1 MIKQPSI
8 LLFLMFFIAGFCQ
21 KNNTK
26 IENLQNFDKQ
36 KLHFGY
42 FIGFNQYNYK
52 LDYKINPNYATW
64 IEESI
69 GVNIGLIGD
78 LRINEYINLRF
89 EPGLHT
95 NKLNLRFNERS
106 KFTQNSDTIRSVKSS
121 YIHIPL
127 LIKLSTKRLDNF
139 RPYLIGGVST
149 SFNLSSNQNSPED
162 NKNNIFRLKANNLY
176 YELGFGIDFYNNKEI
191 YTDSNLTNDENLS
204 RIFFSFKTGTSIGY
218 NGKKFYFGSELKYH
232 AYSENFDKN
241 EITLQPSKIIFQV
254 FLGYR
259 FKAPKQVSKPLDYI
273 EDKVPALK
281 KENKN

>member
-69 GVNIGLIGD
+69 GINIGLIGD

-162 NKNNIFRLKANNLY
+162 NKNNVFRLKANNLY
-176 YELGFGIDFYNNKEI
+176 YELGFGIDFYLQYFKFSPSIRGVFSLKDELVPDDDVASPW
-191 YTDSNLTNDENLS
+191 TGNLENLS
-204 RIFFSFKTGTSIGY
+204 TRGFFINLTF
-218 NGKKFYFGSELKYH
+218 H
-232 AYSENFDKN
+232 
-241 EITLQPSKIIFQV
+241 
-254 FLGYR
+254 
-259 FKAPKQVSKPLDYI
+259 
-273 EDKVPALK
+273 
-281 KENKN
+281 

>member
-1 MIKQPSI
+1 
-8 LLFLMFFIAGFCQ
+8 MFFIAGFCQ

-69 GVNIGLIGD
+69 GINIGLIGD

-121 YIHIPL
+121 YIHMPL

-162 NKNNIFRLKANNLY
+162 NKNNVFRLKANNLY
-176 YELGFGIDFYNNKEI
+176 YELGFGIDFYLQYFKFSPSIRGVFSLKDELVPDDDVASPWTGNI
-191 YTDSNLTNDENLS
+191 ENLS
-204 RIFFSFKTGTSIGY
+204 TRGFFINLTF
-218 NGKKFYFGSELKYH
+218 H
-232 AYSENFDKN
+232 
-241 EITLQPSKIIFQV
+241 
-254 FLGYR
+254 
-259 FKAPKQVSKPLDYI
+259 
-273 EDKVPALK
+273 
-281 KENKN
+281 

>member
-69 GVNIGLIGD
+69 GINIGLIGD

-121 YIHIPL
+121 YIHMPL

-162 NKNNIFRLKANNLY
+162 NKNNVFRLKANNLY
-176 YELGFGIDFYNNKEI
+176 YELGFGIDFYLQYFKFSPSIRGVFSLKDELVPDDDVASPWTGNI
-191 YTDSNLTNDENLS
+191 ENLS
-204 RIFFSFKTGTSIGY
+204 TRGFFINLTF
-218 NGKKFYFGSELKYH
+218 H
-232 AYSENFDKN
+232 
-241 EITLQPSKIIFQV
+241 
-254 FLGYR
+254 
-259 FKAPKQVSKPLDYI
+259 
-273 EDKVPALK
+273 
-281 KENKN
+281 

>member
-1 MIKQPSI
+1 MIKLPSI

-69 GVNIGLIGD
+69 GINIGLIGD

-162 NKNNIFRLKANNLY
+162 NKNNVFRLKANNLY
-176 YELGFGIDFYNNKEI
+176 YELGFGIDFYLQYFKFSPSIRGVFSLKDELVPDDDVASPWTGNI
-191 YTDSNLTNDENLS
+191 ENLS
-204 RIFFSFKTGTSIGY
+204 TRGFFINLTF
-218 NGKKFYFGSELKYH
+218 H
-232 AYSENFDKN
+232 
-241 EITLQPSKIIFQV
+241 
-254 FLGYR
+254 
-259 FKAPKQVSKPLDYI
+259 
-273 EDKVPALK
+273 
-281 KENKN
+281 

>member
-162 NKNNIFRLKANNLY
+162 NKNNVFRLKANNLY
-176 YELGFGIDFYNNKEI
+176 YELGFGIDFYLQYFKFSPSIRGIFSLKDELVPDDDVASPWTGNI
-191 YTDSNLTNDENLS
+191 ENLS
-204 RIFFSFKTGTSIGY
+204 TRGFFINLTF
-218 NGKKFYFGSELKYH
+218 H
-232 AYSENFDKN
+232 
-241 EITLQPSKIIFQV
+241 
-254 FLGYR
+254 
-259 FKAPKQVSKPLDYI
+259 
-273 EDKVPALK
+273 
-281 KENKN
+281 